1 MFLTRELSQQA
12 SRPLGSAGQ
21 RCTPGCSCHALID
34 LRGCYAPHPQGMP
47 QILGQPKEGDPLAQ
61 VIFAGIDIS
70 ALKCDLICLDE
81 QGRQLAQAKSFVNNR
96 EGASALVE
104 VLDKFANDFN
114 AQQLHIGLEATSVYG
129 VHLRDF
135 LLDALS
141 LKEYLAE
148 IYEINPVMVAGFK
161 KAFGPKRP
169 KTDALDAYFIAE
181 GVRFGHLTPYRKETM
196 VTEPLRQLTRLR
208 LHLVELLTAEQNH
221 ALNLLF
227 FLKFSNYH
235 QDKPF
240 SQTFGKASLAVLK
253 ELSPD
258 ELVAMPLEDLV
269 DFIQS
274 YAKNR
279 LAEPGEI
286 AKTLKQAARRAY
298 RLNPKMLEACEVALS
313 LTLQNIDHLKRQLK
327 QLDRVINRELE
338 AIPQTLTTVKGLGPV
353 SAAGIIAEIG
363 DIKRFKDQA
372 ALAQYA
378 GLTWTRYQSGDFDAE
393 ERRLTKSG
401 NRYLRYY
408 LVQAANSLR
417 VHNEEYKA
425 YYQAKYREV
434 TKHQH
439 KRALVLTARK
449 LVRLVFALLSK
460 GQIY

>member
-1 MFLTRELSQQA
+1 M
-12 SRPLGSAGQ
+12 
-21 RCTPGCSCHALID
+21 
-34 LRGCYAPHPQGMP
+34 
-47 QILGQPKEGDPLAQ
+47 AQ

-70 ALKCDLICLDE
+70 ALKCDLVCLDE
-81 QGRQLAQAKSFVNNR
+81 QGHQLAPAKSFPNNR
-96 EGASALVE
+96 EGASGLVE
-104 VLDKFANDFN
+104 MLDHLARKFNI
-114 AQQLHIGLEATSVYG
+114 QQLHIGLEATSVYG
-129 VHLRDF
+129 IHLREF
-135 LLDALS
+135 LLDAS
-141 LKEYLAE
+141 QLKAYPTEV
-148 IYEINPVMVAGFK
+148 YEINPVMVAGFK
-161 KAFGPKRP
+161 KAFGARRP
-169 KTDALDAYFIAE
+169 KTDALDAYVIAE
-181 GVRFGHLTPYRKETM
+181 RVRFGHLVPYRRKTM

-208 LHLVELLTAEQNH
+208 LHLVELLTAEQNR
-221 ALNLLF
+221 ALNLL

-240 SQTFGKASLAVLK
+240 SQTFGKSSLAVLQ
-253 ELSPD
+253 EFTPD
-258 ELVAMPLEDLV
+258 ELVEMPLEDLV

-274 YAKNR
+274 HGNNR
-279 LAEPGEI
+279 LIEPGEM

-298 RLNPKMLEACEVALS
+298 RLNPKMLEACQVALS

-327 QLDRVINRELE
+327 QLDKVICRELE
-338 AIPQTLTTVKGLGPV
+338 AIPQTLTSVKGLGPV

-363 DIKRFKDQA
+363 DIKRFKNQA

-425 YYQAKYREV
+425 YYQKKYHEV

-460 GQIY
+460 GQIYKGTVIN

>member
-1 MFLTRELSQQA
+1 MAR
-12 SRPLGSAGQ
+12 
-21 RCTPGCSCHALID
+21 
-34 LRGCYAPHPQGMP
+34 
-47 QILGQPKEGDPLAQ
+47 
-61 VIFAGIDIS
+61 VVFAGIDVS
-70 ALKCDLICLDE
+70 ALKCDLVCLDE
-81 QGRQLAQAKSFVNNR
+81 QGQQLAPVKSFPNSL
-96 EGASALVE
+96 EGASAMVE
-104 VLDKFANDFN
+104 VLDGLAHKFNI
-114 AQQLHIGLEATSVYG
+114 QQLHIGLEATSIYS
-129 VHLRDF
+129 VHLRQF
-135 LLDALS
+135 LLDS
-141 LKEYLAE
+141 PKLKPYSTKV
-148 IYEINPVMVAGFK
+148 YEINPVMVAGFK
-161 KAFGPKRP
+161 KAFGTKRP
-169 KTDALDAYFIAE
+169 KTDALDAYVIAE
-181 GVRFGHLTPYRKETM
+181 RVRFGHLTPCSRETI

-208 LHLVELLTAEQNH
+208 LHLVEMVTAEQNR
-221 ALNLLF
+221 ALNLL

-240 SQTFGKASLAVLK
+240 SQTFGKASLAVLQ
-253 ELSPD
+253 EFTPD
-258 ELVAMPLEDLV
+258 ELIEMPLEELAE
-269 DFIQS
+269 FIQS
-274 YAKNR
+274 HGNNKLASPENMAK
-279 LAEPGEI
+279 A
-286 AKTLKQAARRAY
+286 LKQAARRAY
-298 RLNPKMLEACEVALS
+298 RLNPKMLAACEVALS

-327 QLDRVINRELE
+327 QLDKVICRELE
-338 AIPQTLTTVKGLGPV
+338 AIPQTLTSVKGLGPI

-425 YYQAKYREV
+425 YYQSKYHEV

-460 GQIY
+460 GQIYKGTVMK